1 MVWGLKAV
9 ILSGK
14 APMPCYLICVFGP
27 SDFPA
32 AVILNFDVVF
42 PVPSK
47 LLHGKM
53 ATKELLVPNLL
64 ASCRNIRM
72 IAQNQATIRCNWM
85 RMNPAD
91 LKSLIGDSLQ
101 KVCLPH

>member
-64 ASCRNIRM
+64 ASCRKYSNDSSESSYDKMQLDEDESSRFK
-72 IAQNQATIRCNWM
+72 IANW
-85 RMNPAD
+85 
-91 LKSLIGDSLQ
+91 
-101 KVCLPH
+101 